1 MNVEIL
7 EEYIRQEWAPDFQYA
22 HYETI
27 PWTPLHKTLQTATVA
42 LVTTA
47 GVHLRQDSPF
57 AGIDDATYR
66 EIPGTVLASHLTV
79 SHPFFETKELEQDI
93 DAIFPVTRLQELQQQ
108 GLIAR
113 VAPSHYSFMGMVPH
127 WQHLEGPATDVA
139 EKLRAAEVDAVILT
153 PGSPLCTHSLA
164 VIQRILEAG
173 GLATISLTIEPDL
186 TRLVMVPRAMSVDF
200 PPGCPVGE
208 PAERDKQLKVL
219 REALEYLTT
228 MTEPGTVWKSPFK
241 WTRSCS
247 TPVCKLPH

>member
-7 EEYIRQEWAPDFQYA
+7 EEYIRQEWAADFQYA
-22 HYETI
+22 RYETV
-27 PWTPLHKTLQTATVA
+27 PWTPFRQALQTATVA

-47 GVHLRQDSPF
+47 GVHLRDDPPF

-66 EIPGTVLASHLTV
+66 EIPGVTPANDITA
-79 SHPFFETKELEQDI
+79 SHPFFEASELDQDI
-93 DAIFPVTRLQELQQQ
+93 DAIFPVTRLRELQQQ
-108 GLIAR
+108 GIIAR
-113 VAPSHYSFMGMVPH
+113 VAPLHYSFMGMIPH
-127 WQHLEGPATDVA
+127 WQRLERPARDMA
-139 EKLRAAEVDAVILT
+139 EKLRAAGVDAVVLT

-164 VIQRILEAG
+164 VIQRVVEAS
-173 GLATISLTIEPDL
+173 GLATISLTIEPQI
-186 TRLVMVPRAMSVDF
+186 TRLVQVPRAMSVDF

-208 PAERDKQLKVL
+208 PADRDKQAKVL
-219 REALEYLTT
+219 QEALAYLTA